1 MHFPAGE
8 YYFPNVISQYII
20 VEFTD
25 GTKNNVKDA
34 LSNGDI
40 TISDLD
46 AFEIKYSRQT
56 KSDDVNVNPYF
67 NGEVIEV
74 KEKSI
79 TVKPDADSNE
89 SKSADRITVSLDV
102 ISEIPVPNFNVG
114 DRVRVI
120 YNGEIAETYPASIN
134 KVFVIYLLGENN
146 MVLSPT
152 PGN

>member
-1 MHFPAGE
+1 ML
-8 YYFPNVISQYII
+8 I
-20 VEFTD
+20 
-25 GTKNNVKDA
+25 
-34 LSNGDI
+34 
-40 TISDLD
+40 
-46 AFEIKYSRQT
+46 QT
-56 KSDDVNVNPYF
+56 
-67 NGEVIEV
+67 
-74 KEKSI
+74 
-79 TVKPDADSNE
+79 
-89 SKSADRITVSLDV
+89 KSADRITVSLDV